1 MHTTHTESRSRTIA
15 RLLDSAKLDLILR
28 QRIADVI
35 AEADNAVKLLAWS
48 RGPIA
53 GPAMSRVDTA
63 LARLL
68 DDLTSQSEAA
78 AACSPE
84 FIP

>member
-15 RLLDSAKLDLILR
+15 RLLDSAKLDLIMR

-35 AEADNAVKLLAWS
+35 AEADNAVKLLS
-48 RGPIA
+48 IA

-68 DDLTSQSEAA
+68 RDLTSQSEAA

>member
-15 RLLDSAKLDLILR
+15 HLLDSAKLDLILR
-28 QRIADVI
+28 QRITDVI
-35 AEADNAVKLLAWS
+35 AEADNAVKLLS
-48 RGPIA
+48 IA